1 MKTLDII
8 QGFCDHV
15 FRDKKGNRIFP
26 NIFVGKWEADLL
38 EVTRSR
44 LTYEYEVKVSRCDFH
59 KDKKKS
65 DKYGKNK
72 FDVVTSGQR
81 TNYFY
86 YIVPKSLIKPDE
98 VPDFAGLI
106 YAYEGSVQCYSLE
119 NILIMGKLNE
129 IAQKAYECAV
139 RRGKIDPDNDSN
151 NNLHRDLLEEVAE
164 VFECTGEKSPH
175 IKEYLDVEEE
185 LADVIIVA
193 LSTLHHFKCDID
205 SLIEAKM
212 NYNKNRMD

>member
-1 MKTLDII
+1 
-8 QGFCDHV
+8 
-15 FRDKKGNRIFP
+15 
-26 NIFVGKWEADLL
+26 
-38 EVTRSR
+38 
-44 LTYEYEVKVSRCDFH
+44 
-59 KDKKKS
+59 
-65 DKYGKNK
+65 
-72 FDVVTSGQR
+72 
-81 TNYFY
+81 
-86 YIVPKSLIKPDE
+86 
-98 VPDFAGLI
+98 
-106 YAYEGSVQCYSLE
+106 
-119 NILIMGKLNE
+119 MGKLNE

-205 SLIEAKM
+205 SLIEAKICFKAKAFSACAVM
-212 NYNKNRMD
+212 CGRSIEGVCKHHDPKTKTLAGGLKKLLAGVRGTSARGP

>member
-1 MKTLDII
+1 
-8 QGFCDHV
+8 
-15 FRDKKGNRIFP
+15 
-26 NIFVGKWEADLL
+26 
-38 EVTRSR
+38 
-44 LTYEYEVKVSRCDFH
+44 
-59 KDKKKS
+59 
-65 DKYGKNK
+65 
-72 FDVVTSGQR
+72 
-81 TNYFY
+81 
-86 YIVPKSLIKPDE
+86 
-98 VPDFAGLI
+98 
-106 YAYEGSVQCYSLE
+106 
-119 NILIMGKLNE
+119 MGKLNE

-185 LADVIIVA
+185 PADVIIVA

-212 NYNKNRMD
+212 NYNKIEWIDMGTGQLIKLIVEAFVLIFALPCVYKDFMNLWKEK

>member
-1 MKTLDII
+1 M
-8 QGFCDHV
+8 
-15 FRDKKGNRIFP
+15 
-26 NIFVGKWEADLL
+26 E
-38 EVTRSR
+38 
-44 LTYEYEVKVSRCDFH
+44 
-59 KDKKKS
+59 
-65 DKYGKNK
+65 
-72 FDVVTSGQR
+72 
-81 TNYFY
+81 
-86 YIVPKSLIKPDE
+86 
-98 VPDFAGLI
+98 
-106 YAYEGSVQCYSLE
+106 
-119 NILIMGKLNE
+119 KLNE

-212 NYNKNRMD
+212 NYNKIEWIDMGTGQLIKLIVEAFVLIFALPCVYKDFMNLWKEK

>member
-1 MKTLDII
+1 M
-8 QGFCDHV
+8 
-15 FRDKKGNRIFP
+15 
-26 NIFVGKWEADLL
+26 E
-38 EVTRSR
+38 
-44 LTYEYEVKVSRCDFH
+44 
-59 KDKKKS
+59 
-65 DKYGKNK
+65 
-72 FDVVTSGQR
+72 
-81 TNYFY
+81 
-86 YIVPKSLIKPDE
+86 
-98 VPDFAGLI
+98 
-106 YAYEGSVQCYSLE
+106 
-119 NILIMGKLNE
+119 KLNE

-205 SLIEAKM
+205 SLIEAKIKIEWIDMGTGQLIKLIVEAFVLIFALPCVYKDFM
-212 NYNKNRMD
+212 NLWKEK

>member
-1 MKTLDII
+1 
-8 QGFCDHV
+8 
-15 FRDKKGNRIFP
+15 
-26 NIFVGKWEADLL
+26 
-38 EVTRSR
+38 
-44 LTYEYEVKVSRCDFH
+44 
-59 KDKKKS
+59 
-65 DKYGKNK
+65 
-72 FDVVTSGQR
+72 
-81 TNYFY
+81 
-86 YIVPKSLIKPDE
+86 
-98 VPDFAGLI
+98 
-106 YAYEGSVQCYSLE
+106 
-119 NILIMGKLNE
+119 MGKLNE
-129 IAQKAYECAV
+129 IAQKAYEWAV

-212 NYNKNRMD
+212 NYNKNRMDWYRNRTINKVDCWDVCPYLCTTMCL

>member
-1 MKTLDII
+1 
-8 QGFCDHV
+8 
-15 FRDKKGNRIFP
+15 
-26 NIFVGKWEADLL
+26 
-38 EVTRSR
+38 
-44 LTYEYEVKVSRCDFH
+44 
-59 KDKKKS
+59 
-65 DKYGKNK
+65 
-72 FDVVTSGQR
+72 
-81 TNYFY
+81 
-86 YIVPKSLIKPDE
+86 
-98 VPDFAGLI
+98 
-106 YAYEGSVQCYSLE
+106 
-119 NILIMGKLNE
+119 MGKLNE

-193 LSTLHHFKCDID
+193 LSTRDID